1 MDETKRREYVERLQY
16 LAFEGGDA
24 EMNQREA
31 DDILCDI
38 LRSLGYDDIVAAY
51 DEIYKWYA

>member
-16 LAFEGGDA
+16 LAFEGDDA